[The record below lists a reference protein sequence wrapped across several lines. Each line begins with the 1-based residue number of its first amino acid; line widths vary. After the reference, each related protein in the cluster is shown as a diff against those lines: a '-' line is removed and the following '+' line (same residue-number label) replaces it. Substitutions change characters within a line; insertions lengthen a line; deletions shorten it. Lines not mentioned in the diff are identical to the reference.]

1 MCGIVGFSGR
11 LDAKNVIIDGLTS
24 LEYRGYDSCGVCLVD
39 ENKKFHIVKATGK
52 VAGLAP
58 LVDIELK
65 NKNVN
70 NSSSYLT
77 CHVGIGHTRW
87 ATHGGVVT
95 ENAHPHHA
103 GLVNLIHNGI
113 IENYVS
119 LKEQYKL
126 EGNLTGETDSEI
138 VANILDE
145 IYKKNKNNPLISIKK
160 LTKIIKGT
168 FAFLIMFEDRPDEI
182 YAIKHVSPLVCGMS
196 KDGALIASD
205 ITALIPYTKFFS
217 VIEENIIIC
226 AKADSLN
233 AYDLESLKETELKK
247 EEITW
252 SVDAAKKEGYS
263 HFMLKEIHEQ
273 PTSLDNTI
281 RPRTND
287 SKMID
292 LSADG
297 IDSKACE
304 LFKNINKIH
313 IVACGTALH
322 AGKVGANVFQDVL
335 KIPVIDYIASEY
347 RYSNTLTDDKTLV
360 IVLSQSGETIDT
372 LASLEKAKTFGAKV
386 ISIVNVKGSTIARA
400 SNYVLYTHA
409 GPEIAVASTKAY
421 SVQVAMIY
429 LLLSYIAF
437 ARGVVDEI
445 FVKDIV
451 NNLFNAINVIS
462 DTLKKEESIK
472 RIVKN
477 IISSHDAFYIGR
489 SLDYVFSL
497 EGALKLKEV
506 SYIHTEAY
514 AAGELKHGT
523 IALIENG
530 TPVIAVCTQKNIA
543 SKFLSNVKEVKARG
557 AYIILL
563 ITDGIE
569 YEKGLA
575 DEVINIGKVDDKFSV
590 FPVAVVT
597 QLIAYYTAYAKGL
610 DIDKPRN
617 LAKSV
622 TVE

>member
-1 MCGIVGFSGR
+1 MCGIVGFSGK
-11 LDAKNVIIDGLTS
+11 LDAKKIIIDGLTS

-39 ENKKFHIVKATGK
+39 ENKEFHIVKATGK
-52 VAGLAP
+52 VAGLVP
-58 LVDIELK
+58 LVEEEL
-65 NKNVN
+65 
-70 NSSSYLT
+70 STGLICY
-77 CHVGIGHTRW
+77 VGIGHTRW

-113 IENYVS
+113 IENYVQ
-119 LKEQYKL
+119 LREQYKL
-126 EGNLTGETDSEI
+126 EGSLTGETDSEI

-145 IYKKNKNNPLISIKK
+145 IYKKNKNNPLASIKK

-182 YAIKHVSPLVCGMS
+182 YALKHVSPLVCGVS
-196 KDGALIASD
+196 SDGSFIASD

-217 VIEENIIIC
+217 VVEENTIIC
-226 AKADSLN
+226 AKQDSIT
-233 AYDLESLKETELKK
+233 AYDLESLKEIELKK

-252 SVDAAKKEGYS
+252 SIDAAKKEGYS

-287 SKMID
+287 GKMID

-372 LASLEKAKTFGAKV
+372 LASLEKAKSFGAKV

-400 SNYVLYTHA
+400 SDYVLYTHA

-421 SVQVAMIY
+421 TVQVATIY
-429 LLLSYIAF
+429 ILLTYIAF
-437 ARGVVDEI
+437 MRGIVNDT

-451 NNLFNAINVIS
+451 NNLFNAINIINT
-462 DTLKKEESIK
+462 TLEKEESIK
-472 RIVKN
+472 SIVKY
-477 IISSHDAFYIGR
+477 ISSSHDAFYIGR
-489 SLDYVFSL
+489 GLDYVFSL

-523 IALIENG
+523 IALIEEG

-557 AYIILL
+557 AYVILL
-563 ITDGIE
+563 VTDGIE